1 MQDEN
6 RENRTEPQEVVDWY
20 VRDNGGREVVDC
32 YVQPRPMPRSAEPQ
46 PPRKRSRRGL
56 WCFLGAVGVLVAI
69 VVTATVVAS
78 VCYDGQA
85 PSVDGSAAD
94 DSDASSIVEIFKEKR
109 TTIPGVKGDPAV
121 RLRCEAQQGEKLSI
135 QDVYEKVN
143 PATVLVVADEG
154 DKASV
159 GTGVIMTADGY
170 IVTNAHVI
178 SGGKSCWIALDT
190 GYTYDAELVGF
201 DKDRDLAVLKAVDAA
216 DLPAAEFG
224 DSDRCRVGDTV
235 YAIGNPLGIELRGTL
250 TDGIISAINRD
261 VMMEGRVMT
270 LLQTNA
276 ALNNGNSGGPLIN
289 EYGQVIGINT
299 LKMSGNGGED
309 EATVEGLGFA
319 LPSSDLCYVVND
331 IIANGRFRG
340 VPAMGIL
347 VINDTA
353 ADGSPQVS
361 VYSVTEGG
369 GGAEAGL
376 QAGDVLL
383 AADGQTVHDTN
394 DLMAVRRTHIADET
408 ITLTVLRDGRTFEAT
423 VTLYAEAE
431 Q

>member
-32 YVQPRPMPRSAEPQ
+32 YVQPRPMPRSAAPQ

-56 WCFLGAVGVLVAI
+56 RCFLGAVGVLVAI

-78 VCYDGQA
+78 VRYDGQA

-109 TTIPGVKGDPAV
+109 TTIPRVKGDPAV

-178 SGGKSCWIALDT
+178 SGGSLFAMFAVSASIVDSLNDFSC
-190 GYTYDAELVGF
+190 
-201 DKDRDLAVLKAVDAA
+201 
-216 DLPAAEFG
+216 
-224 DSDRCRVGDTV
+224 
-235 YAIGNPLGIELRGTL
+235 LRSSV
-250 TDGIISAINRD
+250 IS
-261 VMMEGRVMT
+261 
-270 LLQTNA
+270 
-276 ALNNGNSGGPLIN
+276 
-289 EYGQVIGINT
+289 
-299 LKMSGNGGED
+299 
-309 EATVEGLGFA
+309 
-319 LPSSDLCYVVND
+319 
-331 IIANGRFRG
+331 
-340 VPAMGIL
+340 
-347 VINDTA
+347 
-353 ADGSPQVS
+353 
-361 VYSVTEGG
+361 
-369 GGAEAGL
+369 
-376 QAGDVLL
+376 
-383 AADGQTVHDTN
+383 
-394 DLMAVRRTHIADET
+394 
-408 ITLTVLRDGRTFEAT
+408 
-423 VTLYAEAE
+423 
-431 Q
+431 